1 MTTCNSIRTA
11 AINRNDLLSIANE
24 QALHILGLLSNKL
37 TDEIEGGI
45 KTTSVPAT
53 HIVVST
59 VIDILDR
66 ANRGVE

>member
-1 MTTCNSIRTA
+1 MTTCDSIRTA
-11 AINRNDLLSIANE
+11 NRSDLLSIANE
-24 QALHILGLLSNKL
+24 QALHVLGLLSNKL
-37 TDEIEGGI
+37 MDEIEGGI
-45 KTTSVPAT
+45 KTTSVSAT